1 MSGRS
6 VLYLLVA
13 FILVVLPAMCAG
25 QDNPTRLPPSRL
37 RVAPR
42 IPAFRTPIREPQNP
56 VNRLPLQR
64 TDSSAFSQ
72 VVRAAGTIFSG
83 TVTSITRHH
92 AANGNAVPSVTITFH
107 MDDAL
112 RGARSGRNFS
122 LTEWIG
128 VWSGGQ
134 RYRLGEHV
142 VLFVYPPS
150 KLGLTSSV
158 GGALGRFAIDTK
170 GIILL
175 SPEHISA
182 FRTHPVL
189 GGRSR
194 VRLSDLASAVRQ
206 ASEEEGTRGDHEN

>member
-13 FILVVLPAMCAG
+13 SFVVAAGMCAG
-25 QDNPTRLPPSRL
+25 QDNPTRVPRSRL

-42 IPAFRTPIREPQNP
+42 IPAFRGPIREPGHP
-56 VNRLPLQR
+56 VNRSPVQ
-64 TDSSAFSQ
+64 TTNSSAFSE
-72 VVRAAGTIFSG
+72 VVRASRTIFSG
-83 TVTSITRHH
+83 TVTSITRRP
-92 AANGNAVPSVTITFH
+92 AVNGNAVPSVTITFH
-107 MDDAL
+107 IDDSL
-112 RGARSGRNFS
+112 RGAARGGNFN

-128 VWSGGQ
+128 LWSGGQ

-150 KLGLTSSV
+150 KLGLTSCV
-158 GGALGRFAIDTK
+158 AGPLGRFTIDTN
-170 GIILL
+170 GIIPLT
-175 SPEHISA
+175 PEHISA

-194 VRLSDLASAVRQ
+194 VRFNDLASAVRQ
-206 ASEEEGTRGDHEN
+206 ASEEERTRGDHEN